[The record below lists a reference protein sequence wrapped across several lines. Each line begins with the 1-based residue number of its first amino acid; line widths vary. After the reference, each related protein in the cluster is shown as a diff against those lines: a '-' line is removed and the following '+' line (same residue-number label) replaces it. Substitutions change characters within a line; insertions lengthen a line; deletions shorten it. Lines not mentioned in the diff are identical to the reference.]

1 LGGLLAVLAGLV
13 AASRARFS
21 DPDIRVALE
30 AVAAIVALYLASV
43 EVVTYAGEAGQTA
56 LSVLW
61 AAAGVGTLAAG
72 LIADRARVR
81 QAALAL
87 LALTAGKVFIY
98 DLASLDS
105 MARVGSLVG
114 MGLLLLA
121 GGFFWQ
127 RVRPRAMPDLRAAGA
142 DAR

>member
-1 LGGLLAVLAGLV
+1 MT
-13 AASRARFS
+13 
-21 DPDIRVALE
+21 
-30 AVAAIVALYLASV
+30 ALYLASAL
-43 EVVTYAGEAGQTA
+43 VVTYAGDAGQTA

-72 LIADRARVR
+72 LIADRPALR
-81 QAALAL
+81 QGALAL

-127 RVRPRAMPDLRAAGA
+127 RVRPRATPDLREAGA